1 MHAIRTLPW
10 AVALMIILAPAA
22 TAVVAQDAGGTVE
35 IKYEKNTKI
44 TDVLDSMGVATGKTI
59 VYDPSN
65 TRVGRAVLGSAFSK
79 TVPKDRVLD
88 TYRALLSFY
97 ELTLVAVGPKG
108 YEIYLVMDSRSTNN
122 LIRNRAKFVDVA
134 DLERYKDRDG
144 VYIVTTIQL
153 RYIDNLVNLRQSL
166 GGVMSPA
173 AIGRVHEIPGS
184 NSVILMDY
192 APTVYAAAQL
202 IRKMD
207 VQPKQD
213 ERLMTTIELK
223 YAPAEELAVAI
234 TLLVKPDP
242 PAQPRRPTGYI
253 TPKPGARIVAYG
265 PRNALLIYATK
276 SQLQLIEG
284 LVADL
289 DRPPKTQASVE
300 PDAARR

>member
-10 AVALMIILAPAA
+10 VIALMIVLAPAA
-22 TAVVAQDAGGTVE
+22 TAVVAEDAGGTVE
-35 IKYEKNTKI
+35 IKHEKDTKI
-44 TDVLDSMGVATGKTI
+44 TDILDSMATATGKAI
-59 VYDPSN
+59 VYDPRN
-65 TRVGRAVLGSAFSK
+65 TRIGKAALGNAFSK
-79 TVPKDRVLD
+79 RVPKDRVLD

-134 DLERYKDRDG
+134 DLERYRDRDG
-144 VYIVTTIQL
+144 VYIATAIQL
-153 RYIDNLVNLRQSL
+153 SHIQNLTNLRQAL

-173 AIGRVHEIPGS
+173 AIGRVHEVPGS
-184 NSVILMDY
+184 NSLILMDY
-192 APTVYAAAQL
+192 APTVYAAVQL

-213 ERLMTTIELK
+213 ERGMTTIELK

-276 SQLQLIEG
+276 SDLRHIEG

-289 DRPPKTQASVE
+289 DRPAKTQASIE
-300 PDAARR
+300 PSPGR

>member
-10 AVALMIILAPAA
+10 AVALMIVLAPAA
-22 TAVVAQDAGGTVE
+22 TAVVAEDAGGTVE
-35 IKYEKNTKI
+35 IKHEKDTKI
-44 TDVLDSMGVATGKTI
+44 TDILDSIGAATGKAI

-65 TRVGRAVLGSAFSK
+65 TRVGRAVLGSAFRK

-97 ELTLVAVGPKG
+97 ELTLVPVGPKG
-108 YEIYLVMDSRSTNN
+108 YEIYLVIDSRSTNN
-122 LIRNRAKFVDVA
+122 LIRNQAEFVDDK

-144 VYIVTTIQL
+144 VYIATVVQL
-153 RYIDNLVNLRQSL
+153 NHLTNLVNLRQAV

-173 AIGRVHEIPGS
+173 AIGRVHEVPGS
-184 NSVILMDY
+184 NTIILMDY
-192 APTVYAAAQL
+192 APTVYAAVQL

-213 ERLMTTIELK
+213 ERVMTTIELK

-242 PAQPRRPTGYI
+242 PAQPSRRAASYG
-253 TPKPGARIVAYG
+253 TPRPAARIVAYG

-276 SQLQLIEG
+276 SDLRHIEG

-289 DRPPKTQASVE
+289 DRPAKTQASIE
-300 PDAARR
+300 PGPGR